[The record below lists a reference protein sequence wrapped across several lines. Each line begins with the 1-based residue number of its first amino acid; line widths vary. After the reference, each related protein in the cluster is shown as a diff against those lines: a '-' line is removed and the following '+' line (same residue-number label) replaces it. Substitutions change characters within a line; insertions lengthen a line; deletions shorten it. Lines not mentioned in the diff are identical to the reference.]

1 MGHNA
6 DLLLFP
12 LFTAAT
18 FVSLKELVALL
29 FLFFRYK
36 HDVGTNSTS
45 ACLFAAALL
54 HRTNML
60 LVFCILTLSYQFLM
74 ELNNQYLLTHCC
86 KKHQRSEGK
95 WPFQALLAAVWEKIM
110 IIFLNAFT
118 RVHFCW
124 KEINWVIR
132 FFISCRHMSFT
143 VHTGFFSAE
152 GCLLFGWQTLRLQCH
167 RQRLGLYQQHLN
179 IRFQWIQWKLG
190 CMNIHIYRE
199 RDECMD
205 RLMGKWQAQTDR
217 QTDRTVNQAHPNYW
231 QLFLFFFGVFA
242 LHLQHQQLQ
251 L

>member
-1 MGHNA
+1 
-6 DLLLFP
+6 
-12 LFTAAT
+12 
-18 FVSLKELVALL
+18 
-29 FLFFRYK
+29 
-36 HDVGTNSTS
+36 
-45 ACLFAAALL
+45 
-54 HRTNML
+54 ML

-95 WPFQALLAAVWEKIM
+95 WQFQALLAAIWEKIM
-110 IIFLNAFT
+110 IIVLNAFT

-199 RDECMD
+199 RDGWMD
-205 RLMGKWQAQTDR
+205 VWMDWWVNDRHRQTDR
-217 QTDRTVNQAHPNYW
+217 QNSKSSPSQLLTAISVFLWSICSSSPTPTATVVNIHTKAEEKYIIAV
-231 QLFLFFFGVFA
+231 FLVVI
-242 LHLQHQQLQ
+242 
-251 L
+251 